1 MNTTKNIVSKMMCG
15 QTMYSLESICQFIV
29 GDKQKFGAYN
39 TYNVRQI
46 AHISDVKEL
55 GAYNYWIS
63 AKLGAPKIY
72 STKSGQC
79 RPLTTNSS
87 GGVSVSIGG
96 NAIYINDYQINN
108 LVKFVKTHAK
118 TVPVKEEVEN
128 VTTTVVNPSTRGY
141 VNAYDFV
148 IVSKS
153 KKVSQ
158 FCSHGTTVPQVTEL
172 LRKRGLLDATDVTLL
187 FLSPSANPVNPVVA
201 TIKLNVTKTV
211 EVVKT
216 TISF

>member
-15 QTMYSLESICQFIV
+15 QTMYSLASVCQFIV
-29 GDKQKFGAYN
+29 GDKQNFSAYN
-39 TYNVRQI
+39 TYDVRRI
-46 AHISDVKEL
+46 ANNGASD
-55 GAYNYWIS
+55 YWIS
-63 AKLGAPKIY
+63 VKLGTPAIY

-96 NAIYINDYQINN
+96 NAIYINNYQINN
-108 LVKFVKTHAK
+108 LVKFVKTYAK
-118 TVPVKEEVEN
+118 TDPVKEEVEN
-128 VTTTVVNPSTRGY
+128 VTTTTVNPSTRGY

-201 TIKLNVTKTV
+201 TIKLKVTKTV